1 LSLYLI
7 VMQCIKIKSNI
18 EGVIKSTN
26 HIVDSSIDIYNIHK
40 KKNP

>member
-1 LSLYLI
+1 
-7 VMQCIKIKSNI
+7 MQCIKIKSNI